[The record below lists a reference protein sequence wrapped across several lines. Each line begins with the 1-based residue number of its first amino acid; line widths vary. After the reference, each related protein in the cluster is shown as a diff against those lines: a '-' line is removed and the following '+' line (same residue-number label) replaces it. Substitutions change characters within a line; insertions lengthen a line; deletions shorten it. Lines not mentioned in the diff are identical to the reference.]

1 MEVEVRRLFQRF
13 GEFVAVNGIDFKIPS
28 GKCLALL
35 GPSGCGKTTTLNMI
49 AGFQEPAGGDI
60 LVGGNSIA
68 AIRPHRR
75 NIGVVFQNY
84 ALFPH
89 MTAAEN
95 VAYGLRQHK
104 ATAAQTAQGVAKALE
119 LVQLGHLGER
129 FPRELSGGQQQ
140 RVALARAIAFGPD
153 ILLLDEPLSNL
164 DAKLREAMRLE
175 LKDVQRATGVTT
187 VFVTHDQAEAM
198 TLADEVAVMNKGV
211 IEQLDKPEEIYN
223 RPTTRFV
230 ADFVGSANFLVGTLI
245 ESEGERASIRLD
257 AAGKVVHAM
266 GRDLTARRNRECE
279 FMVRPERLKIGLSPS
294 GQPDELSAT
303 VARVVFTGPHMD
315 CFCSVGALAIHAQV
329 PSGRYTLAPGQPV
342 WISWETSDAYVLKE
356 RP

>member
-104 ATAAQTAQGVAKALE
+104 ATAAQTA
-119 LVQLGHLGER
+119 
-129 FPRELSGGQQQ
+129 
-140 RVALARAIAFGPD
+140 
-153 ILLLDEPLSNL
+153 
-164 DAKLREAMRLE
+164 
-175 LKDVQRATGVTT
+175 
-187 VFVTHDQAEAM
+187 
-198 TLADEVAVMNKGV
+198 
-211 IEQLDKPEEIYN
+211 
-223 RPTTRFV
+223 
-230 ADFVGSANFLVGTLI
+230 
-245 ESEGERASIRLD
+245 
-257 AAGKVVHAM
+257 
-266 GRDLTARRNRECE
+266 
-279 FMVRPERLKIGLSPS
+279 
-294 GQPDELSAT
+294 
-303 VARVVFTGPHMD
+303 
-315 CFCSVGALAIHAQV
+315 
-329 PSGRYTLAPGQPV
+329 
-342 WISWETSDAYVLKE
+342 
-356 RP
+356 